1 MKAVILG
8 AAGAMAAVAI
18 KDLLEFAP
26 EVSITAADLRIIP
39 FQDRRIHS
47 TTCDVNDVESTAKLL
62 DGTDVVLNC
71 VNYYFNV
78 PVMKAALL
86 ARVAYIDLGGL
97 YHGTIKQFALHE
109 DFKKAGVPALLGMG
123 STPGITNV
131 MGGSLTEKMDSV
143 EELHVRVACHD
154 ETASGPLPVPYSLDT
169 VLDEFAMEPMVF
181 RNGKAEAVRPMSGLE
196 KLNFPHPVGEVEAL
210 YTLHSEVAMFPRSF
224 PTLKEASFKVAF
236 PSSFTEKMRFLVEL
250 GMASRE
256 KIVNGASPRE
266 MLLTLAGKQSSAP
279 GAVPKDCDVLQVKA
293 KGTRNNVNVTS
304 VAQSIIFPHPQ
315 WNIAAGSL
323 DTGVPLS
330 IGAMML
336 ARKQISEAGVLC
348 PETSVPRVLFFEEL
362 AKRGIIVNFSESI

>member
-26 EVSITAADLRIIP
+26 EVSITAADLRITP

-47 TTCDVNDVESTAKLL
+47 ITCDVNDLESTARLL
-62 DGTDVVLNC
+62 DGSDVVLNC

-78 PVMKAALL
+78 PVMKAALK
-86 ARVAYIDLGGL
+86 ARVPYIDLGGL
-97 YHGTIKQFALHE
+97 YHGSIKQFALQD
-109 DFKKAGVPALLGMG
+109 DFKKAGVAALLGMG

-131 MGGSLTEKMDSV
+131 MAGALVEKMDFI

-181 RNGKAEAVRPMSGLE
+181 RNGKAEAVRPMSGSE
-196 KLNFPHPVGEVEAL
+196 KLNFPPPVGEVEAL

-224 PTLKEASFKVAF
+224 PTLKEVSFKVAF
-236 PSSFTEKMRFLVEL
+236 PASFTEKIRFLVEL

-256 KIVNGASPRE
+256 KSINGVSPRE
-266 MLLTLAGKQSSAP
+266 MLLALARKQESSDAT
-279 GAVPKDCDVLQVKA
+279 PKDCDILQVTA
-293 KGTRNNVNVTS
+293 KGQKSDRSVTA
-304 VAQSIIFPHPQ
+304 VAQSIIFPHPK
-315 WNIAAGSL
+315 WKIAAGSL

-330 IGAMML
+330 IGAIML
-336 ARKQISEAGVLC
+336 AHQQISESGVLC
-348 PETSVPRVLFFEEL
+348 PEISVPRQLFFEEL
-362 AKRGIIVNFSESI
+362 YKRGIVVNFSESI